1 MKIIGQLSRILGGQN
16 TQLRAEEVL
25 ENLSTLT
32 PVEVR
37 LLTATN
43 ELESLRLFALSARI
57 NAVDPKGDTPLH
69 LAARV
74 GNLALCD
81 LLVASGADANAHNN
95 ENLTPA
101 DVAKI
106 EGHFLAA
113 QLLSML
119 IHNVGEPTN
128 EIGTPEPQKG
138 SYSSSPPKI
147 EVLQNTLDEPS
158 LGHSD
163 HSEDIEQYLH
173 FLPDE
178 NPEIY
183 RPTSNP
189 SNNSGLFRPVTPSFA
204 NAATP
209 EEADWEVDLTPAQIS
224 GDAIGISIAP
234 AEKHGNEQ
242 DFLKQSGRGKQSTR
256 RATVNKNTTLSMEP
270 DFCSDWVSWVFRC
283 DNNTI
288 LQSSCD
294 TDDIRFLIT
303 HCKGNVDADD
313 LIANIQ
319 RTIEAAGLELL
330 PTFAFGD
337 RVYSDVKSIVEFEDL
352 VEAIEAVLTRHTRL
366 PGTQLFDVSKGDEVS
381 LLEPMIRTKQDLL
394 LNLLA
399 SPSALGSII
408 YSTEQMNKGLRDPRT
423 VTLRTLF
430 PARVEHQET
439 NEFFDN
445 VDTLRQWSATGR
457 VMDGKHRREALHAL
471 DALDLTLPLMREIAD
486 ALKSSPSTAQEGAIV
501 DNLVTWNEAATQK
514 LIISHLPYVRR
525 FSSRIAEAH
534 EDPEDVF
541 QIAFMGLQLSTRRF
555 DPERGV
561 RFVIYSTFWMR
572 QAVTR
577 WRADEGGQIR
587 VPAHRFDKLVKLDA
601 AIDKLDIR
609 SDRGAYDAELAD
621 AVNISSDEALQLRSI
636 PRIPVNLEYD
646 DWDRLVPPQ
655 ELECSIELLETQN
668 IVSDALEQL
677 NDRDADVIR
686 MRFGIGQDNEM
697 TLEEIGQ
704 IYGVSRQ
711 RIQQIEAKAM
721 GQLSHPARKSRMKML
736 LGI

>member
-1 MKIIGQLSRILGGQN
+1 MLK
-16 TQLRAEEVL
+16 
-25 ENLSTLT
+25 NLSTLT
-32 PVEVR
+32 PAEVR

-43 ELESLRLFALSARI
+43 DLENLRLFALSGRI

-81 LLVASGADANAHNN
+81 LLVASGSDVSTHNN
-95 ENLTPA
+95 ENFTPA

-106 EGHFLAA
+106 EGHSLVA

-119 IHNVGEPTN
+119 IHDVGGATN
-128 EIGTPEPQKG
+128 EIDTPEPQQG
-138 SYSSSPPKI
+138 SYSSSSAKI
-147 EVLQNTLDEPS
+147 ELIQNTPDVPS
-158 LGHSD
+158 LEDSD
-163 HSEDIEQYLH
+163 YSEDIEQYLH

-178 NPEIY
+178 NLEIY
-183 RPTSNP
+183 RRTSNP
-189 SNNSGLFRPVTPSFA
+189 NNKSGLFRAVTSSIA
-204 NAATP
+204 NAAKS
-209 EEADWEVDLTPAQIS
+209 EEVEWEIDLTPTQIS
-224 GDAIGISIAP
+224 GDAIGTSVAS
-234 AEKHGNEQ
+234 AQKHGSER
-242 DFLKQSGRGKQSTR
+242 DFLKQSGRGRQSTKR
-256 RATVNKNTTLSMEP
+256 SLANKNTTLSMEA
-270 DFCSDWVSWVFRC
+270 DFCADWVSRVFSWG
-283 DNNTI
+283 DNTI

-294 TDDIRFLIT
+294 AEDIRFLIA

-313 LIANIQ
+313 LIGNIE
-319 RTIEAAGLELL
+319 RTIEAAGLELS
-330 PTFAFGD
+330 PIFALGD
-337 RVYSDVKSIVEFEDL
+337 RAYADVRSDVEFEDF
-352 VEAIEAVLTRHTRL
+352 VDAIEAALTRNTRL
-366 PGTQLFDVSKGDEVS
+366 PGTQFFDVSKAGEVS

-394 LNLLA
+394 LSLLA
-399 SPSALGSII
+399 SPSALGSIVC
-408 YSTEQMNKGLRDPRT
+408 STEEIKKGLRDPRS

-430 PARVEHQET
+430 PARTEHQET
-439 NEFFDN
+439 NEFFKN
-445 VDTLRQWSATGR
+445 VDTLRQWSAAGR
-457 VMDGKHRREALHAL
+457 VMDGKHRREALRAL
-471 DALDLTLPLMREIAD
+471 DALDLTLPLMKEIVH
-486 ALKSSPSTAQEGAIV
+486 ALKSSPSSEDEGAIV
-501 DNLVTWNEAATQK
+501 DNLVTWNEAATQQ

-541 QIAFMGLQLSTRRF
+541 QVAFMGLQLSTRRF

-636 PRIPVNLEYD
+636 PRIPVNLESD

-655 ELECSIELLETQN
+655 EPECSIELIETQN
-668 IVSDALEQL
+668 IVFDALEQL